1 MFLECFVDQTH
12 AQGGGGSSTCILLKM
27 STLYLKDYFKIINLY
42 VKIGTN
48 ALLNDSSTLN
58 CINVNVHTI

>member
-12 AQGGGGSSTCILLKM
+12 AQGGGGGSSTCILLKM

-48 ALLNDSSTLN
+48 D
-58 CINVNVHTI
+58 C